1 MEYETQRKLVI
12 VFILAVVLVVI
23 ITIASLIFIWLPD
36 NNVEEEE
43 KFAVGKIEQ
52 QGTTEEDVVEKYYK
66 QLYVLVINNDLD
78 AICNLVGQDYLE
90 YFDLEKQDIIDFLRE
105 KSILT
110 KGLELVQYK
119 SFYLDGYSNV
129 YEFDLKAKDEA
140 YAINVVIREK
150 SPNDYTIAF
159 DKFIDCTEDTY
170 TATKD
175 SVKLDIY
182 KKIRYTNSVQY
193 ELKLTNYYNKN
204 IKINTNLS
212 ATPIILVNSQ
222 SEVRKPIM
230 TTLSTVEIELEPNES
245 RTFTA
250 VFDIEDEYD
259 YFSYS
264 TLVIKD
270 SQFEGIQGS
279 DNLEF
284 TLN

>member
-1 MEYETQRKLVI
+1 MEYETQRKLIV
-12 VFILAVVLVVI
+12 VFILTVIVVVI
-23 ITIASLIFIWLPD
+23 MTLVALVFIWLPD
-36 NNVEEEE
+36 NNIEEDE
-43 KFAVGKIEQ
+43 KFTVGKIERQ
-52 QGTTEEDVVEKYYK
+52 ETTEEAVVEKYYK

-78 AICNLVGQDYLE
+78 AICDLVGQDYLE
-90 YFDLEKQDIIDFLRE
+90 YFELEEQDIIDFLRE

-140 YAINVVIREK
+140 YAINIVVREK
-150 SPNDYTIAF
+150 SPNNYTIAF
-159 DKFIDCTEDTY
+159 DKFIDCTKDTY

-182 KKIRYTNSVQY
+182 KTVRYTNSVQY

-204 IKINTNLS
+204 IKLNTNLS

-222 SEVRKPIM
+222 SEVRKPIF
-230 TTLSTVEIELEPNES
+230 TTMSAIEVELEPNQT
-245 RTFTA
+245 RAFTA
-250 VFDIEDEYD
+250 VFDVEDEYD
-259 YFSYS
+259 YFTYN

-270 SQFEGIQGS
+270 SQFEGIQGA